1 MSEKTPRNPLRVLT
15 GPKDADARPQA
26 EAHDTP
32 PTVEQFEKLVH
43 DLAACEASQP
53 EGTVSLTRAR
63 VASLDELA
71 SGQRVKL
78 KTKAEGAA
86 VEEDTPPPANVTTFN
101 PRRKSP

>member
-1 MSEKTPRNPLRVLT
+1 MSEKTPRNTLRVLT
-15 GPKDADARPQA
+15 GPKDPDAGPHS
-26 EAHDTP
+26 EAQTTP

-43 DLAACEASQP
+43 NLAAYEASQP

-78 KTKAEGAA
+78 KTKAEGDA
-86 VEEDTPPPANVTTFN
+86 VEEDSPPPANVTIFS
-101 PRRKSP
+101 PKRKSP